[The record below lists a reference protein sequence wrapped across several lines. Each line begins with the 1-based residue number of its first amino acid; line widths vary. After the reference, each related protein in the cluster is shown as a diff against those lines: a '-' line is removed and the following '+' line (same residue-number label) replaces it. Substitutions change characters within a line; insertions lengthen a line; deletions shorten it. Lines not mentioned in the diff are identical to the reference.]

1 MEVKRGLSE
10 TDLQSLCDKLVTG
23 EVLSAYTI
31 DINGKLHGKN
41 TGKVNAPDEL
51 RSRYGQMGGVVW
63 GSLKNIEGVGGSLTV
78 LAATYQKFKVV
89 GVPIMGTPF
98 AALVTVPVDA
108 DPSQIRDRVMT
119 LATGRFVPS
128 DFDMLLSD
136 AIVETITN
144 TLGET
149 AARSLIF
156 HVGAESLIDSRLF
169 SLNLERITGSGYRIL
184 TKLIAKSLYAK
195 LGLGFQEEEGA
206 FTFEDSVDRARES
219 FALGRR

>member
-1 MEVKRGLSE
+1 MEGKRGLSE
-10 TDLQSLCDKLVTG
+10 TDLQSLCDKLVVG

-31 DINGKLHGKN
+31 DINGKLYGMN
-41 TGKVNAPDEL
+41 TGKLKAAEEL

-63 GSLKNIEGVGGSLTV
+63 GSLKNIEAVGGSLVV

-108 DPSQIRDRVMT
+108 DPFQIRDRVMM
-119 LATGRFVPS
+119 LATGGYAPS
-128 DFDMLLSD
+128 DFDGLLSD
-136 AIVETITN
+136 AIVETLTN

-156 HVGAESLIDSRLF
+156 HVGTDSLTNGRLF

-195 LGLGFQEEEGA
+195 LGLGFQDEDRV
-206 FTFEDSVDRARES
+206 FSFEDSVDRARES
-219 FALGRR
+219 FVLGRR